1 MRPKEFWEKEKH
13 PRDEKRKR
21 PPRAKKQKN
30 MPASEQVTSDP
41 SHGVNLQSE
50 PPSPGKNNGPCH
62 DRQDSFPLPQQ
73 NRQRALSEQRLPN
86 ITDGNAKE
94 DSLATSA
101 LQREIKSSPAR
112 FVGTVHV
119 PIEVDDPTPK
129 PTRRLLFPSP
139 KQAGD
144 QRQDLG
150 NGLNGAKKNSE
161 PGPGAVMPSRQA
173 VGNQA
178 DKENCPPLHEDNENF
193 DDLFED
199 KPGPISR
206 PSTPSPSSKPHS
218 QLFKTPRKLKTPD
231 RNSLNSGDFFSSV
244 AKALLHGITPKR
256 TPTKQP
262 LGPISPYSQ
271 QLNQLMSGIMS
282 PSANDFEFPPLPS
295 LRNTPG
301 GRAQADFDFSQFDNQ
316 DLLSTDV
323 IMPSSPPEWLLYED
337 PAEEANSL
345 WNRYQVPSSP
355 DAPRDGSPGK
365 KVKKAGK
372 SPNMKFGEEIGIVD
386 KS

>member
-1 MRPKEFWEKEKH
+1 MRPKEFWEKEK
-13 PRDEKRKR
+13 PQRDEKRKR

-30 MPASEQVTSDP
+30 MPPSEQATSDP
-41 SHGVNLQSE
+41 SHGVNLQPE
-50 PPSPGKNNGPCH
+50 PPSPGKENGPYH
-62 DRQDSFPLPQQ
+62 DRQEGFPLPQQ
-73 NRQRALSEQRLPN
+73 NRLRALSEQRLPSN
-86 ITDGNAKE
+86 TEGNAKE
-94 DSLATSA
+94 DSLATTA
-101 LQREIKSSPAR
+101 LQREIQSSPAK

-119 PIEVDDPTPK
+119 PIEVADPTPK
-129 PTRRLLFPSP
+129 PTRRVLFPSP

-144 QRQDLG
+144 QRQELR
-150 NGLNGAKKNSE
+150 NGLDGGKKIFKSS
-161 PGPGAVMPSRQA
+161 PSATKPSRQV

-178 DKENCPPLHEDNENF
+178 DKENCPPLQEDNENL

-218 QLFKTPRKLKTPD
+218 ELFKTPRKLKTPVP
-231 RNSLNSGDFFSSV
+231 NSGDFFSSV

-262 LGPISPYSQ
+262 LGQISPFSQ
-271 QLNQLMSGIMS
+271 QLNQLMSGNLS
-282 PSANDFEFPPLPS
+282 PCTNNFEFPPLPS

-301 GRAQADFDFSQFDNQ
+301 GRTQADFNFSQFDNQ

-345 WNRYQVPSSP
+345 WNRYQIPSSP
-355 DAPRDGSPGK
+355 DAPRDVSLGTKLK
-365 KVKKAGK
+365 KPGK
-372 SPNMKFGEEIGIVD
+372 SPNMELSEEIGSID

>member
-1 MRPKEFWEKEKH
+1 MRPKEFWEKEKP

-150 NGLNGAKKNSE
+150 NGLNGAKKIFE
-161 PGPGAVMPSRQA
+161 PDPGAIMPSRQA
-173 VGNQA
+173 VENQA
-178 DKENCPPLHEDNENF
+178 DKENCPPLHEDKENF

>member
-1 MRPKEFWEKEKH
+1 MRPKEFWEKEKP

-30 MPASEQVTSDP
+30 MPASEQATSDP
-41 SHGVNLQSE
+41 SFGVHLQSE

-62 DRQDSFPLPQQ
+62 DQQESFPLPQQ

-86 ITDGNAKE
+86 KTNGNAEE
-94 DSLATSA
+94 DPLVTAA
-101 LQREIKSSPAR
+101 LLREIQSSPAR

-139 KQAGD
+139 KQTGN
-144 QRQDLG
+144 QRQELG
-150 NGLNGAKKNSE
+150 NGVNGGKKKLE
-161 PGPGAVMPSRQA
+161 PSPGAIKPSRQ
-173 VGNQA
+173 VDENQA

-199 KPGPISR
+199 KPGSISR
-206 PSTPSPSSKPHS
+206 PCTPSPSSKPQS
-218 QLFKTPRKLKTPD
+218 QLFKTPRKLTTPD
-231 RNSLNSGDFFSSV
+231 RKFPNSGDFFSSV

-262 LGPISPYSQ
+262 LGPISPFSQ
-271 QLNQLMSGIMS
+271 QLNQLMSGNMS
-282 PSANDFEFPPLPS
+282 PSANNFEFPPLPS

-301 GRAQADFDFSQFDNQ
+301 GRAQVDFDFSQFDNQ

-345 WNRYQVPSSP
+345 WNRYQIPSSP

-365 KVKKAGK
+365 EVNKAGK
-372 SPNMKFGEEIGIVD
+372 SPNKEFGEEIGIVD

>member
-1 MRPKEFWEKEKH
+1 MRPKEFWEKEKP

-150 NGLNGAKKNSE
+150 NGLNGAKKNFE
-161 PGPGAVMPSRQA
+161 PGPGAIMPSRQA
-173 VGNQA
+173 VENQA
-178 DKENCPPLHEDNENF
+178 DKENCPPLHENNENF

-206 PSTPSPSSKPHS
+206 PSTPNPSSKPHS

-337 PAEEANSL
+337 PAEEVNSL

>member
-1 MRPKEFWEKEKH
+1 MRPKEFWEKEKP

-150 NGLNGAKKNSE
+150 NGLNGAKKIFE
-161 PGPGAVMPSRQA
+161 PGPGAIMPSRQA
-173 VGNQA
+173 VENQA

>member
-1 MRPKEFWEKEKH
+1 MRPKEFWEKEKP

-30 MPASEQVTSDP
+30 VPPSEQATSDR

-50 PPSPGKNNGPCH
+50 PPSPRKNDRPYN
-62 DRQDSFPLPQQ
+62 DRQEGFPLPPQ
-73 NRQRALSEQRLPN
+73 NRQRALSEQRLPDK
-86 ITDGNAKE
+86 TGGNVKE
-94 DSLATSA
+94 VYRVTTA
-101 LQREIKSSPAR
+101 LQREIQSSPAR

-119 PIEVDDPTPK
+119 PIEINDPTPK

-139 KQAGD
+139 KQAGG
-144 QRQDLG
+144 QRQELG
-150 NGLNGAKKNSE
+150 NGLNGGKKNVE
-161 PGPGAVMPSRQA
+161 PRPRAIKPSRQ
-173 VGNQA
+173 VVENQA
-178 DKENCPPLHEDNENF
+178 DKENYPPLQEDNENL
-193 DDLFED
+193 DDIFED
-199 KPGPISR
+199 KPGIISR
-206 PSTPSPSSKPHS
+206 QSTPSPSSKTHS

-231 RNSLNSGDFFSSV
+231 RNFPSSGDFFSSV

-256 TPTKQP
+256 TPTMQP
-262 LGPISPYSQ
+262 LGPMSPFSQ
-271 QLNQLMSGIMS
+271 QLNQLMSGNMS
-282 PSANDFEFPPLPS
+282 SSASNFEFPPLPS

-301 GRAQADFDFSQFDNQ
+301 GRAQADFDFSQLDNQ

-345 WNRYQVPSSP
+345 WNRYQMPSSP

-365 KVKKAGK
+365 VKKAVK
-372 SPNMKFGEEIGIVD
+372 SLNLEFGEEIVIVA